1 MRVVIIEDE
10 QLSADH
16 LTFLLHKIDQDT
28 EIVAY
33 FDSVKDSVSAF
44 SGGLKADLIFLDIHL
59 ADGNSFE
66 IFSKTTIETP
76 IIFTTAFDQYAI
88 KAFKHNSIDYL
99 LKPVSLTDLQFSFQ
113 KFLTQKQIINKN
125 LLESMAVAYQKI
137 NKQYKS
143 RFLVKIGSSIDT
155 IKKDD
160 IHHFETE
167 DSLSF
172 LVNLKGNR
180 YPVDYTLDQLE
191 ELIDPK
197 DFFRINRKIILSIG
211 AIEKVSSYFNGRL
224 AISNKQLE
232 GDARIVSR
240 ERVQDFKAWLNS

>member
-16 LTFLLHKIDQDT
+16 LTSLLNKIDN
-28 EIVAY
+28 EVEVVAY
-33 FDSVKDSVSAF
+33 YDTIKDSVNAF
-44 SGGLKADLIFLDIHL
+44 NGGLKVDLIFLDIHL

-99 LKPVSLTDLQFSFQ
+99 LKPISITDLKFSFE
-113 KFLTQKQIINKN
+113 KFLNQKLIINKN
-125 LLESMAVAYQKI
+125 LLENIASAYHQISKP
-137 NKQYKS
+137 YKS

-155 IKKDD
+155 IKKED
-160 IHHFETE
+160 IHHFETQ

-172 LVNLKGNR
+172 LVNIKGNR

-191 ELIDPK
+191 ELMDPK
-197 DFFRINRKIILSIG
+197 DFFRINRKIILSINT
-211 AIEKVSSYFNGRL
+211 IEKVSSYFNGRL
-224 AISNKQLE
+224 AISNPHLE

-240 ERVQDFKAWLNS
+240 ERVQDFKTWLNS

>member
-28 EIVAY
+28 EIVAC

-137 NKQYKS
+137 NKQYVEKS
-143 RFLVKIGSSIDT
+143 
-155 IKKDD
+155 
-160 IHHFETE
+160 
-167 DSLSF
+167 
-172 LVNLKGNR
+172 
-180 YPVDYTLDQLE
+180 
-191 ELIDPK
+191 
-197 DFFRINRKIILSIG
+197 
-211 AIEKVSSYFNGRL
+211 
-224 AISNKQLE
+224 
-232 GDARIVSR
+232 
-240 ERVQDFKAWLNS
+240 